1 MIRRRW
7 LLTSYE
13 GRICLKEEV
22 TWDWRWGSGRWK
34 SVRSFT
40 AEAGAQRWDSP
51 PAMDSSSMDSSL
63 ATDDRG
69 PELRWRLPLKILGGK
84 SLLFS
89 RAGTSAFER
98 GPWSPGSW
106 QCPAGSCLCVG
117 VGPCSLWC
125 PVALVQLQIPQAQNS
140 SGKVLLRTA
149 DKGSDGPK
157 PHQDIGEGTFRQEPR
172 FKTRGGHGRNISAST
187 AVTKCSGRIHC

>member
-98 GPWSPGSW
+98 GPWSPRQLAVPSW
-106 QCPAGSCLCVG
+106 LLSVCVWEWG
-117 VGPCSLWC
+117 LAPRG
-125 PVALVQLQIPQAQNS
+125 VQLRWFNS
-140 SGKVLLRTA
+140 RFHRPKIVLGRCSWEQLTRVQMVPSPTRT
-149 DKGSDGPK
+149 
-157 PHQDIGEGTFRQEPR
+157 
-172 FKTRGGHGRNISAST
+172 
-187 AVTKCSGRIHC
+187 